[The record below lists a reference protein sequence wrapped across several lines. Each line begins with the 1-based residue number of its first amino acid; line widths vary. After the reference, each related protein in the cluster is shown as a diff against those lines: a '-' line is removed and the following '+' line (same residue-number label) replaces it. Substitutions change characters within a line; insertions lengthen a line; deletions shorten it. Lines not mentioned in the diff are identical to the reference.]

1 VPRGAAECGIV
12 KNPIKAYR
20 DIIRVWGVFADY
32 KPKRRRRWSKA
43 LVRHGADPEIA
54 LAAVLGVPAEEIEAR
69 GIPDSSEPPVTASTV
84 PNPRPNSPNPN
95 PNPNPAGTRLAPAVP
110 GSPAGGR

>member
-1 VPRGAAECGIV
+1 LGL
-12 KNPIKAYR
+12 
-20 DIIRVWGVFADY
+20 GVFADY

-54 LAAVLGVPAEEIEAR
+54 LAAVLGVSAEEIEVKD
-69 GIPDSSEPPVTASTV
+69 IPDSSELPVTASTV
-84 PNPRPNSPNPN
+84 PNPRPNS